1 MAGAKL
7 PTRAMSESRVSIFA
21 LIEKF
26 ADSWLVLAGI
36 LLLTFGVYART
47 LDGWFQADD
56 FWLLQSARDTGL
68 GRFIVEAF
76 DFRDTDPVP
85 QIDFYRPMYV
95 ISFKIAHGLFGLN
108 ATAYHALNV
117 SLHLGSVTLVWFIMR
132 RFISL
137 PIASAAATTIF
148 ALHPAYSETVTW
160 IARGNMLMATFVY
173 LGTFLLFLKYMDGGR
188 YERVWYAASVIGFA
202 AAVLYHPITVTLVVL
217 LPAAAF
223 LTKGRPEA
231 AARPRSWLPFIPFIL
246 IAVTI
251 IFIQVWVR
259 GEYGV
264 DNVFRIGW
272 HQYAL
277 YGEYLGLAALPILR
291 RDWVDLHL
299 VDPEYQQM
307 VQGLAALFMIAI
319 ALFLFDRRR
328 WPYVG
333 VFAVLWLF
341 TSLAPNST
349 AAPWGAIAAQLY
361 LPGVS
366 LGLFLVLAGQLIWGS
381 ITPALSERAKH
392 VTLFCLRSGA
402 VAVLALMIFG
412 TFYHQRDGIRDSHEN
427 ERFVGRLQED
437 IQGLEPGGTL
447 FIQNPPRNLRVFS
460 IDALQS
466 AVDLYFGDVEV
477 VVIGPV
483 EADELEA
490 TLGPNEAIF
499 RNLP

>member
-7 PTRAMSESRVSIFA
+7 PTRAMSESRPSFFA

-47 LDGWFQADD
+47 LDGWFRADD

-68 GRFIVEAF
+68 GRFILEAF

-85 QIDFYRPMYV
+85 QFPFYRPLYV

-108 ATAYHALNV
+108 AMAYHALSV

-137 PIASAAATTIF
+137 PIASAAATAIF
-148 ALHPAYSETVTW
+148 ALHPAYAGTVTW

-173 LGTFLLFLKYMDGGR
+173 LVTFLLFLKYTDGGR
-188 YERVWYAASVIGFA
+188 YQRAWYAASVIGFA
-202 AAVLYHPITVTLVVL
+202 AAVLYHPITVTLVVV
-217 LPAAAF
+217 LPAVVF
-223 LTKGRPEA
+223 LAKGRPEEA
-231 AARPRSWLPFIPFIL
+231 VRPRSWLPFVPFIL
-246 IAVTI
+246 IAIAITVL
-251 IFIQVWVR
+251 QVWVR
-259 GEYGV
+259 REYGV
-264 DNVFRIGW
+264 DQVFGFGW
-272 HQYAL
+272 HQYTR
-277 YGEYLGLAALPILR
+277 YGEYLGIAALPILR
-291 RDWVDLHL
+291 RDWADLHL
-299 VDPEYQQM
+299 VNPEYQQM
-307 VQGLAALFMIAI
+307 VQGLASVLMIAI
-319 ALFLFDRRR
+319 GLFLLDRRR

-349 AAPWGAIAAQLY
+349 AVVWAAIPAQLY

-392 VTLFCLRSGA
+392 VALGCVGA
-402 VAVLALMIFG
+402 GAFVVVGLMIFG
-412 TFYHQRDGIRDSHEN
+412 TVVHQGHTLDDSHEN
-427 ERFVGRLQED
+427 ERFIAQLQEEV
-437 IQGLEPGGTL
+437 QGLEPGGTL
-447 FIQNPPRNLRVFS
+447 YILNPPFNLRVFS
-460 IDALQS
+460 IDALVS
-466 AVDLYFGDVEV
+466 AVNLYLGEFEV
-477 VVIGPV
+477 FLIKPG
-483 EADELEA
+483 EADELQA

-499 RNLP
+499 RHRP